1 MFVSQDY
8 LCFHANIFGW
18 ETYLFLK
25 WTNITAISKEK
36 TALVI
41 PNAIL
46 LSTEQEKYFMTSFA
60 ARDKTYLML
69 FRIWQ
74 NALMGKSMAPQ
85 EIWQCVHNVY
95 GEQLGLTSDDEDY
108 IDPKDEKCNTNEADA
123 KYNSPQKQ
131 PNSSD
136 FETDQ
141 SVGKWA
147 MGKYSSG
154 NNTGSATID
163 SNTSRSTQSKIRM
176 RNDDPDYIPTGK
188 MHLTSHATNSI
199 SFTKM
204 TCFLFSTFQT
214 LLAQLILKM
223 RTVYRLYV
231 QLNVHRCMKGVN

>member
-1 MFVSQDY
+1 MMDYFSQIQKSFSDYSCALQREILVHGRMFVSQDY

-18 ETYLFLK
+18 ETYLCLK
-25 WTNITAISKEK
+25 WTNITAITKEK

-74 NALMGKSMAPQ
+74 NALMGKSMTQQ

-108 IDPKDEKCNTNEADA
+108 IDPKDQKYSSNEAAAQDN
-123 KYNSPQKQ
+123 NSRRNLPI
-131 PNSSD
+131 SSD
-136 FETDQ
+136 IESDQ
-141 SVGKWA
+141 SVDKRA
-147 MGKYSSG
+147 KGKYSSG

-163 SNTSRSTQSKIRM
+163 SNTSRSTQSKLRM
-176 RNDDPDYIPTGK
+176 RKDDPDYIPTGK
-188 MHLTSHATNSI
+188 MPP
-199 SFTKM
+199 
-204 TCFLFSTFQT
+204 Q
-214 LLAQLILKM
+214 
-223 RTVYRLYV
+223 VPV
-231 QLNVHRCMKGVN
+231 PLNFIN